1 MEKALNPKKTLKRL
15 WSYLKKDRLKL
26 GIVTFFVLIA
36 TVSSVLAPYLLSVA
50 VDQFVGK
57 ENMRPLFFL
66 CIILVFLYLLVT
78 FSRWVTNYIMVGV
91 SEQLMYRLR
100 TDLFDHLEKL
110 DLRFFDQH
118 KKGDLM
124 SRFTNDITIIDD
136 ALSEAVVQII
146 SSVLMLLGVTVIM
159 FIMNPLLALT
169 TIITVPIF
177 FWIVVKIGVA
187 SGNYF
192 MKQQENLGK
201 LNSAAEEMMTGMR
214 VIKSYC
220 KEEDSVLEFERYN
233 HDLKEV
239 SVKAELYS
247 NLVIPANVAVNNI
260 GYVLIIAVGS
270 IMTVYGYATIGNILA
285 FVTYADMFRRPINQL
300 ATLYA
305 SIQAALAG
313 AERVFEVMDQKIE
326 VTDVENPVLFDSIE
340 GFVSLEHVYFGYTKD
355 KPILKDINLEV
366 SKGESIALVGPTG
379 AGKTTIINL
388 LTRFYDVDHGVI
400 KIDGI
405 DISKVRQNE
414 LRKKIG
420 IVLQDTHLFKGTVK
434 ENIRYGNE
442 FATDLEV
449 IEASKKAQAHQFIHR
464 LPNGYDSIVEEE
476 GSNFSEGERQ
486 LITIARAILAN
497 PNILVLDEATSNV
510 DTRTELQINQGM
522 KELMNGRTSFVIAHR
537 LSTIRSADMILV
549 LHHGEIVERG
559 NHDALLKQKGFY
571 YDLYMSQF
579 ED

>member
-1 MEKALNPKKTLKRL
+1 MEKALNPKQTMKRL
-15 WSYLKKDRLKL
+15 WGYLKKDRLKL
-26 GIVTFFVLIA
+26 GFVTFFVLFA
-36 TVSSVLAPYLLSVA
+36 TVASVIAPYLLSVA

-57 ENMRPLFFL
+57 EDMKPLLFL
-66 CIILVFLYLLVT
+66 CIALVILYLLIT
-78 FSRWVTNYIMVGV
+78 FSRWITNYIMVRI
-91 SEQLMYRLR
+91 SEQSMYYLR
-100 TDLFDHLEKL
+100 TDLFQHLEKL
-110 DLRFFDQH
+110 DLSFFDQH

-136 ALSEAVVQII
+136 ALSEAVIQII
-146 SSVLMLLGVTVIM
+146 SSVLMLVGVTVIM
-159 FIMNPLLALT
+159 FIMNPFLALA
-169 TIITVPIF
+169 TIVTVPIF

-187 SGNYF
+187 SGKYF
-192 MKQQENLGK
+192 MKQQDNLGK
-201 LNSAAEEMMTGMR
+201 LNGVSEEMMTGMR

-220 KEEDSVLEFERYN
+220 KEDESVLEFEQYN
-233 HDLKEV
+233 NALREV
-239 SVKAELYS
+239 SIKAELYS

-270 IMTVYGYATIGNILA
+270 IMTVFGHATVGNILA

-313 AERVFEVMDQKIE
+313 AERVFEVMDQPIE
-326 VTDVENPVLFDSIE
+326 IVDVKEPISFDHVE
-340 GFVSLEHVYFGYTKD
+340 GFVSLEHVHFGYTKN

-366 SKGESIALVGPTG
+366 SKGESVALVGPTG

-388 LTRFYDVDHGVI
+388 LTRFYDVSDGVI

-405 DISKVRQNE
+405 DISKVKQKE

-434 ENIRYGNE
+434 ENIRYGNK
-442 FATDLEV
+442 FATELEV

-486 LITIARAILAN
+486 LIAIARAILAD
-497 PNILVLDEATSNV
+497 PDILILDEATSNV

-537 LSTIRSADMILV
+537 LSTIRSADTILV
-549 LHHGEIVERG
+549 LNHGEIIERG
-559 NHDALLKQKGFY
+559 NHEQLLAQKGFY